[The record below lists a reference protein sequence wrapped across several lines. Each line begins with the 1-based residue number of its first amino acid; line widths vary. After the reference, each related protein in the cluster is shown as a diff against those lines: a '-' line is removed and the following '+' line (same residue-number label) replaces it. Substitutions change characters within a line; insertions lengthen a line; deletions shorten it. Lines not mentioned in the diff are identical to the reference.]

1 MKTIALSLVFALAVC
16 GAVAAQEH
24 IEPLELTP
32 LAPALGEA
40 QQGTRTPTIT
50 LGPSEGLGSA
60 HVMGP
65 NESAYLFSPFAMAQ
79 KAQPLLTAAVNAA
92 LQQPQA
98 AAIERL
104 TVEIDR
110 LTTDLERLT
119 AENTRLLAEISRLRG
134 RTTQSLI
141 SAPSAQQPRFVSET
155 RVRSMVRTWAGAGML
170 GFGGW
175 RALDGLRL
183 RSACNEARS
192 EADNLRDD
200 LYNDLFGSIAN
211 TVDDA
216 VADCANVGTG
226 WMVTGLG
233 LAAVGAMLATVWS
246 DVPAMR
252 NMRSLAV
259 SPLPG
264 GARVTVSYGF

>member
-1 MKTIALSLVFALAVC
+1 MLWV
-16 GAVAAQEH
+16 
-24 IEPLELTP
+24 
-32 LAPALGEA
+32 
-40 QQGTRTPTIT
+40 
-50 LGPSEGLGSA
+50 
-60 HVMGP
+60 P
-65 NESAYLFSPFAMAQ
+65 NESAYLFSPFGMAQ

-134 RTTQSLI
+134 RTTQSPI

-155 RVRSMVRTWAGAGML
+155 RVRSMGRTWAGVAML
-170 GFGGW
+170 GAGGW
-175 RALDGLRL
+175 WALHGQRL
-183 RSACNEARS
+183 RTACNDVAGNYDDVYDDFGFS
-192 EADNLRDD
+192 FDNTFDD
-200 LYNDLFGSIAN
+200 
-211 TVDDA
+211 T

-226 WMVTGLG
+226 RIVTGLG
-233 LAAVGAMLATVWS
+233 AAAVGALLATVWS

-252 NMRSLAV
+252 SMRNLAV

-264 GARVTVSYGF
+264 GARVMASYGF

>member
-1 MKTIALSLVFALAVC
+1 MKTIALSLVLALAVC
-16 GAVAAQEH
+16 GALAAQEH
-24 IEPLELTP
+24 IGPLELTP
-32 LAPALGEA
+32 LASALVEA
-40 QQGTRTPTIT
+40 QQGTGTPTVT
-50 LGPSEGLGSA
+50 LGPSEGFGSA
-60 HVMGP
+60 HVMGL
-65 NESAYLFSPFAMAQ
+65 NESAYLFSPFGMAQ
-79 KAQPLLTAAVNAA
+79 EAQPLLVAAVNAA

-98 AAIERL
+98 AEIERL
-104 TVEIDR
+104 TVEIER
-110 LTTDLERLT
+110 LTADFERLT
-119 AENTRLLAEISRLRG
+119 AENTRLLAEISRLRES
-134 RTTQSLI
+134 TTQSPI
-141 SAPSAQQPRFVSET
+141 SAPSAQQPRIVSET